1 MWARS
6 AGLAVSRALSTTPRR
21 PRSAAIT
28 VTDAAAERIRELL
41 KRQSPQP
48 AGVRIGLRT
57 RGCNGMAY
65 TLNYANEASKFDERV
80 PIEGADVYI
89 DPRALMHLIGT
100 KMDFVDN
107 ELVSEFVFENPNA
120 KGHCGCGESFSV

>member
-1 MWARS
+1 
-6 AGLAVSRALSTTPRR
+6 
-21 PRSAAIT
+21 
-28 VTDAAAERIRELL
+28 
-41 KRQSPQP
+41 
-48 AGVRIGLRT
+48 
-57 RGCNGMAY
+57 MAY

-80 PIEGADVYI
+80 PIEGGDVYI